1 MSNIDDLKKEILKG
15 MALLKVPEDELKRR
29 EEEKKKRLL
38 ELKKL
43 QDLVNYHAL
52 KDAASVRAD

>member
-1 MSNIDDLKKEILKG
+1 VSNIDDLKKEILKG
-15 MALLKVPEDELKRR
+15 MSLLKVPEDELKRR

-43 QDLVNYHAL
+43 QDSIKV
-52 KDAASVRAD
+52 